1 VRNEQRNECLWEEL
15 RESSKS
21 RETSGGARQLA
32 AKIFARLDL
41 PLLVCQTGV
50 DNKHT
55 RLKRMMRP

>member
-1 VRNEQRNECLWEEL
+1 VRNEQRNDCLWEKL

-21 RETSGGARQLA
+21 GETCGGARQLA

-41 PLLVCQTGV
+41 PLLISQPGV